1 MKWPLVIV
9 LNLVVVISGCTMS
22 ACGNNVLRDA
32 ISPDGKH
39 IATVFERNCGA
50 TTSYVRVVMVRDS
63 ASSFDGGSID
73 DFIFT
78 MQGQYKVD
86 VRWESIGE
94 LVIVRAMRSQD
105 IFKNLDSWQGIRVS
119 YSTQ

>member
-1 MKWPLVIV
+1 
-9 LNLVVVISGCTMS
+9 
-22 ACGNNVLRDA
+22 
-32 ISPDGKH
+32 
-39 IATVFERNCGA
+39 
-50 TTSYVRVVMVRDS
+50 MVRDS